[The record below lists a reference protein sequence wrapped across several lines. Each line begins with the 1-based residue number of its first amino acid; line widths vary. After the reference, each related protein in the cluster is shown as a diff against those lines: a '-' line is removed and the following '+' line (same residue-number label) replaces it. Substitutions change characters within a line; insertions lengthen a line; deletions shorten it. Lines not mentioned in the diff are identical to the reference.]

1 MILKKRALSTICR
14 RHGLL
19 FNAPGGMHSSCWTWA
34 AWCLWS
40 QPGWAQH
47 TRKTQNLFV
56 CSASTELPPSPR
68 PGARCCLSCTALAI
82 PSLELLE
89 SAQPQPQTPLKS
101 RAKNKNCAPCNGMC
115 FAPKYTVFKL
125 INNRL
130 IANEGQCFLAFF
142 ALCITSSQPNSAV
155 RRCRFLFQVGIQEQE
170 GAWVSLTL
178 LCPFHYTCT
187 SRYSNYSFLS
197 NGMLL

>member
-34 AWCLWS
+34 AWRLWS

-130 IANEGQCFLAFF
+130 IANEGQCFPCF
-142 ALCITSSQPNSAV
+142 LCTLHYKLSAQLSSQKVQISFPGGNTGTGRSLGV
-155 RRCRFLFQVGIQEQE
+155 SDTP
-170 GAWVSLTL
+170 VSLPL
-178 LCPFHYTCT
+178 HLH
-187 SRYSNYSFLS
+187 LQI
-197 NGMLL
+197 L